1 METLK
6 ETVIDVVIALFLFTV
21 TAGSCHTPRACH
33 DRAHAHQEASKP

>member
-21 TAGSCHTPRACH
+21 TAGSCHTPKACH
-33 DRAHAHQEASKP
+33 DQPATHQEAPKH